1 MIRYR
6 IDISQYNNQA
16 LYKESLMSR
25 LQLALNVTDLEAA
38 IEHYTRLFGTAP
50 AKLKPGYANFA
61 IANPP
66 LKLVLLENSKAE
78 PGSINHLGVEVE
90 SKDEVAAELARVHA
104 AGLTTSVEGETT
116 CCYAVQ
122 DKFWV
127 DGSLHDFEIYTVLAN
142 ADVMNCDST
151 PVASGRCC

>member
-1 MIRYR
+1 
-6 IDISQYNNQA
+6 
-16 LYKESLMSR
+16 MSR
-25 LQLALNVTDLEAA
+25 LQLALNVTDLEGA
-38 IEHYTRLFGTAP
+38 IEHYSRLFGTTP

-66 LKLVLLENSKAE
+66 LKLVLLQNPNAE

-90 SKDEVAAELARVHA
+90 STDEVTAELARVHA
-104 AGLTTSVEGETT
+104 AGLTTTAEGETT

-142 ADVMNCDST
+142 ADVMHEADAVCCAGESSDQPT
-151 PVASGRCC
+151 PRPAAAGICC

>member
-1 MIRYR
+1 
-6 IDISQYNNQA
+6 
-16 LYKESLMSR
+16 MSR
-25 LQLALNVTDLEAA
+25 LQLALNVTDLDAA

-66 LKLVLLENSKAE
+66 LKLVLIQNPDAE
-78 PGSINHLGVEVE
+78 AGSINHLGVEVE
-90 SKDEVAAELARVHA
+90 SKELVASELARVTA
-104 AGLTTSVEGETT
+104 EGMTTTIEGETT

-127 DGSLHDFEIYTVLAN
+127 DGSLHDFEIYTVLAD
-142 ADVMNCDST
+142 AEVMNCESPAT
-151 PVASGRCC
+151 AGGCC

>member
-1 MIRYR
+1 
-6 IDISQYNNQA
+6 
-16 LYKESLMSR
+16 MSR
-25 LQLALNVTDLEAA
+25 LQLALNVTDLDGA
-38 IEHYTRLFGTAP
+38 IEHYSRLFGTTP

-66 LKLVLLENSKAE
+66 LKLVLLQNPNAE

-104 AGLTTSVEGETT
+104 AGLTTSIEGETT

-122 DKFWV
+122 DKFWI

-142 ADVMNCDST
+142 ADVMHETDAVCCASGPVSHASDEST
-151 PVASGRCC
+151 LESATVGRCC

>member
-1 MIRYR
+1 
-6 IDISQYNNQA
+6 
-16 LYKESLMSR
+16 MSR

-38 IEHYTRLFGTAP
+38 VEHYTRLFGTAP

-61 IANPP
+61 IPNPP
-66 LKLVLLENSKAE
+66 LKLVLIENPNAE

-90 SKDEVAAELARVHA
+90 SKEQVASELARVTA
-104 AGLTTSVEGETT
+104 EGMTTTIEGETT

-127 DGSLHDFEIYTVLAN
+127 DGSLHDFEIYTVLAD
-142 ADVMNCDST
+142 ADVMSCEVNDAGCSAADSELAPAT
-151 PVASGRCC
+151 AGRCC

>member
-1 MIRYR
+1 
-6 IDISQYNNQA
+6 
-16 LYKESLMSR
+16 MSR

-38 IEHYTRLFGTAP
+38 IEHYSRLFGTTP

-66 LKLVLLENSKAE
+66 LKLVLLENPNAAA
-78 PGSINHLGVEVE
+78 GSINHLGVEVE
-90 SKDEVAAELARVHA
+90 STDEVASELARVHA
-104 AGLTTSVEGETT
+104 AGLKTSAEGETT

-142 ADVMNCDST
+142 ADVMHESDAGSCCVTDESVLEPAT
-151 PVASGRCC
+151 AGRCC

>member
-1 MIRYR
+1 
-6 IDISQYNNQA
+6 
-16 LYKESLMSR
+16 MSR
-25 LQLALNVTDLEAA
+25 LQLALNVTDLEAS
-38 IEHYTRLFGTAP
+38 IEHYSRLFGTTP
-50 AKLKPGYANFA
+50 AKIKPGYANFA

-66 LKLVLLENSKAE
+66 LKLVLIENSDAE

-90 SKDEVAAELARVHA
+90 SQDEVASELARVHA
-104 AGLTTSVEGETT
+104 AGLTTSIEGETT

-142 ADVMNCDST
+142 ADVMHETDAVCCAGDESALEPAT
-151 PVASGRCC
+151 AGRCC

>member
-1 MIRYR
+1 
-6 IDISQYNNQA
+6 
-16 LYKESLMSR
+16 MSR

-38 IEHYTRLFGTAP
+38 IEHYSRLFGTTP

-66 LKLVLLENSKAE
+66 LKLVLLENPDAA

-90 SKDEVAAELARVHA
+90 STDEVASELARVHA
-104 AGLTTSVEGETT
+104 AGLKTSAEGEVT
-116 CCYAVQ
+116 CCFALQ

-142 ADVMNCDST
+142 AEVMHESKGGICCSTDQAVTDSAVEST
-151 PVASGRCC
+151 LEPAAAGRCC

>member
-1 MIRYR
+1 
-6 IDISQYNNQA
+6 
-16 LYKESLMSR
+16 MSR

-38 IEHYTRLFGTAP
+38 VEHYSRLFGATP

-61 IANPP
+61 ISNPP
-66 LKLVLLENSKAE
+66 LKLVLLENPNAE

-90 SKDEVAAELARVHA
+90 TQDEVASELARVTA
-104 AGLTTSVEGETT
+104 AGLTTTIEGETT

-127 DGSLHDFEIYTVLAN
+127 DGSLHDFEIYTVLAD
-142 ADVMNCDST
+142 ADVMHETEAGVCCAGGESALE
-151 PVASGRCC
+151 PVAASRCC